1 MINKRSSLIRLLIMP
16 YSKKS
21 SIITHILILLMI
33 PISFLITNNWIAP
46 IFLSIAVLIRVT
58 SAIYLIKKY
67 GNSSDPV
74 N

>member
-1 MINKRSSLIRLLIMP
+1 
-16 YSKKS
+16 
-21 SIITHILILLMI
+21 MI